1 MNGKLQSSNI
11 SAYTILDNNVDTN
24 SLLVS
29 TGSISDQVILESTKF
44 KCEVSVLGVFGKLQT
59 QSDQLPGSNE
69 FSEIKTSNLTKYGSG
84 KISIESDILSLS
96 NNNCNKNYG
105 FSLSSSNS
113 SVSSKK
119 DLLMQ
124 SLIYFFSNRKNLD
137 EIIPI
142 IHGKSQI
149 SLRILD
155 WFVTNYSKKNNT
167 HYQISDI
174 NFIVYLDYK
183 SQLKAYSK
191 KQFDPFC
198 RRERISFIDH
208 DCNNIITTVG
218 QLNFFRWAI
227 ENDII
232 KYIIENYEIIEND
245 MNNSLR
251 NLYKKKDGE
260 NKRRK
265 RTELS
270 ISATKTVNK
279 HNVSIIVQ
287 FD

>member
-1 MNGKLQSSNI
+1 M
-11 SAYTILDNNVDTN
+11 
-24 SLLVS
+24 
-29 TGSISDQVILESTKF
+29 
-44 KCEVSVLGVFGKLQT
+44 
-59 QSDQLPGSNE
+59 
-69 FSEIKTSNLTKYGSG
+69 
-84 KISIESDILSLS
+84 DILSLS
-96 NNNCNKNYG
+96 NNLKNCSIISDKNKENL
-105 FSLSSSNS
+105 FI
-113 SVSSKK
+113 SSKK

-124 SLIYFFSNRKNLD
+124 SLINFFAERVNLD
-137 EIIPI
+137 KVIPI
-142 IHGKSQI
+142 ITGKSNI

-155 WFVTNYSKKNNT
+155 WFVTNYSKKNNIA
-167 HYQISDI
+167 YQLELNNKNK

-198 RRERISFIDH
+198 RRERISFFDH
-208 DCNNIITTVG
+208 NNNELITTVG

-227 ENDII
+227 ENKII
-232 KYIIENYEIIEND
+232 DYIIDNYEIIESD

-251 NLYKKKDGE
+251 NLYKKKDGDS
-260 NKRRK
+260 NRRK

-279 HNVSIIVQ
+279 HDVSIVVQ

>member
-1 MNGKLQSSNI
+1 MEAQ
-11 SAYTILDNNVDTN
+11 
-24 SLLVS
+24 
-29 TGSISDQVILESTKF
+29 
-44 KCEVSVLGVFGKLQT
+44 
-59 QSDQLPGSNE
+59 
-69 FSEIKTSNLTKYGSG
+69 
-84 KISIESDILSLS
+84 ILSLS
-96 NNNCNKNYG
+96 NDIKKCNITTNNIDNTNFKII
-105 FSLSSSNS
+105 
-113 SVSSKK
+113 SSKK

-124 SLIYFFSNRKNLD
+124 SLILFFSNRNNLD
-137 EIIPI
+137 QVIPI
-142 IHGKSQI
+142 ITGKSQI

-155 WFVTNYSKKNNT
+155 WFVTNYSKKNNVN
-167 HYQISDI
+167 YQTTVNNKTK

-191 KQFDPFC
+191 RSFDPFC

-208 DCNNIITTVG
+208 DNNELVTTVG

-227 ENDII
+227 DNDILIYI
-232 KYIIENYEIIEND
+232 KENYDIIETD

-251 NLYKKKDGE
+251 NLYKKKNGE
-260 NKRRK
+260 EKNRRK

>member
-1 MNGKLQSSNI
+1 MDVLALSTEFKNCGIN
-11 SAYTILDNNVDTN
+11 DNN
-24 SLLVS
+24 
-29 TGSISDQVILESTKF
+29 ESNF
-44 KCEVSVLGVFGKLQT
+44 K
-59 QSDQLPGSNE
+59 
-69 FSEIKTSNLTKYGSG
+69 I
-84 KISIESDILSLS
+84 I
-96 NNNCNKNYG
+96 
-105 FSLSSSNS
+105 
-113 SVSSKK
+113 SSKK

-124 SLIYFFSNRKNLD
+124 SLINFFTHRDNLD
-137 EIIPI
+137 SVIPI
-142 IHGKSQI
+142 ITGKSKI

-155 WFVTNYSKKNNT
+155 WFVTNYSKKNNI
-167 HYQISDI
+167 HYQII
-174 NFIVYLDYK
+174 LNNKLKNFIVYLDYK
-183 SQLKAYSK
+183 AQLKAYSK

-208 DCNNIITTVG
+208 DSNELITTVG

-227 ENDII
+227 ENNILS
-232 KYIIENYEIIEND
+232 YIVENYDIIEND

-260 NKRRK
+260 QKRRK

-279 HNVSIIVQ
+279 HNVSIVVQ

>member
-1 MNGKLQSSNI
+1 MN
-11 SAYTILDNNVDTN
+11 V
-24 SLLVS
+24 
-29 TGSISDQVILESTKF
+29 
-44 KCEVSVLGVFGKLQT
+44 
-59 QSDQLPGSNE
+59 
-69 FSEIKTSNLTKYGSG
+69 
-84 KISIESDILSLS
+84 LSLS
-96 NNNCNKNYG
+96 NNSYNKNYG
-105 FSLSSSNS
+105 ISINYNA
-113 SVSSKK
+113 VSSKK
-119 DLLMQ
+119 YLLMQ
-124 SLIYFFSNRKNLD
+124 SLIFFFSDRNNLD
-137 EIIPI
+137 KIIPI
-142 IHGKSQI
+142 ISGKSDI

-167 HYQISDI
+167 HYLIEEK

-191 KQFDPFC
+191 RQFDPFC

-208 DCNNIITTVG
+208 DNNEIITTVG
-218 QLNFFRWAI
+218 QLNFFRWSI
-227 ENDII
+227 ENKII
-232 KYIIENYEIIEND
+232 EYIIENYNIIESD